1 MTTFAVISLA
11 GKQHVVREGQRL
23 LVDRLPFDEG
33 KTFNP
38 DVLTGGQG
46 DKLDDKLT
54 VTAVVVGHTL
64 GEKIRIGKYKKRTGY
79 KRHNGYR
86 SKLSQIEIQSVG
98 AKKASTAKKA
108 EPAEAKAEATT
119 AEKPK
124 AAPKPKATTTAA
136 AKPKAPA
143 KPKAETAAKSKP
155 AAKPAAEKKA
165 PARKPAATKK
175 ESDS

>member
-1 MTTFAVISLA
+1 MSTFAVISLA

-23 LVDRLPFDEG
+23 LVDRLPYDEG
-33 KTFNP
+33 KTFHP
-38 DVLTGGQG
+38 DVLVGGAG

-86 SKLSQIEIQSVG
+86 SHLSQIEIQSVG
-98 AKKASTAKKA
+98 AKKAAAAKKTEPTAAKA
-108 EPAEAKAEATT
+108 EPAAAKAEATT
-119 AEKPK
+119 VEKPK
-124 AAPKPKATTTAA
+124 AA

-143 KPKAETAAKSKP
+143 
-155 AAKPAAEKKA
+155 
-165 PARKPAATKK
+165 
-175 ESDS
+175 

>member
-1 MTTFAVISLA
+1 MSTFAVISLA

-46 DKLDDKLT
+46 DKLDDELT

-124 AAPKPKATTTAA
+124 AAPKPKAAASTTAS
-136 AKPKAPA
+136 AK
-143 KPKAETAAKSKP
+143 KP
-155 AAKPAAEKKA
+155 AARKTTTTKKA
-165 PARKPAATKK
+165 
-175 ESDS
+175 E

>member
-33 KTFNP
+33 KTFSP
-38 DVLTGGQG
+38 DVLTGGEG

-108 EPAEAKAEATT
+108 EPAEAKAEDTT

-124 AAPKPKATTTAA
+124 AAPKAKAESA
-136 AKPKAPA
+136 AKPKA
-143 KPKAETAAKSKP
+143 

-165 PARKPAATKK
+165 PARKPAAPKK